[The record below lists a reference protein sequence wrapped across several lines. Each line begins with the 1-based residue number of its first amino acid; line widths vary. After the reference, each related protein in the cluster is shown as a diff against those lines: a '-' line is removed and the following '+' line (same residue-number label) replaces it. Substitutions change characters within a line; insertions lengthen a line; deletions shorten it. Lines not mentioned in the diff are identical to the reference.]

1 MIVFLNDKFMPLNEA
16 KIDFFDR
23 GFIFGDGIYEV
34 LPIINSKL
42 VEVENFWTRFVNSTK
57 AIDLNLTYT
66 KDKYVEIFNTLIEKN
81 GIKEGV
87 AYTQITRGV
96 AKREFDYTDDLKPT
110 IMAYV
115 ASKEIINHPLANSG
129 IRAVLLE
136 DLRWKRRDIKSISL
150 LAQVLVKHK
159 AHQMGAFEGIMF
171 EDGFITEG
179 SSSSVFM
186 IKNDTLITRELS
198 SSILPGIRREIIL
211 NIAKEIGLKVELR
224 KIGVKEIYEADEIF
238 ISAASL
244 ILLPVINIDNKDING
259 AKIGKYSKIIRDK
272 FIDHLKKESI

>member
-42 VEVENFWTRFVNSTK
+42 VEIENFWTRFVNSTK